1 MPRKAKAPPQSR
13 EVYRSPRYTRTTWV
27 LVGIATLMILASHL
41 LLLQGD
47 TVINVFLSV
56 IAFLVLIPW
65 ALLKTHAGD

>member
-1 MPRKAKAPPQSR
+1 MARKAPPRRPETYQA
-13 EVYRSPRYTRTTWV
+13 PRYTRTTWV
-27 LVGIATLMILASHL
+27 LLGLATLMILASHIL
-41 LLLQGD
+41 LLRGD

>member
-1 MPRKAKAPPQSR
+1 MPRKAPSR
-13 EVYRSPRYTRTTWV
+13 TPERPYQAPRYTRTTWV
-27 LVGIATLMILASHL
+27 LIGLATLMVLASHL
-41 LLLQGD
+41 LLLRGD